1 MSFAPDVIAEEAG
14 LRHIDVG
21 ELSIERRRRGR
32 GFTYVGPRGG
42 RVDGA
47 KRRWIEKLA
56 IPPAWTDVH
65 IAAAPDC
72 HILATGIDD
81 AGRRQYRYHPGFRQA
96 ADDVKFARIAE
107 LGARIGD
114 VRVALDEALES
125 GDERRRLTGI
135 VIRLIDR
142 TLLRVGTERY
152 ADEHDTYGASTLRCK
167 HASTT
172 GSRLQLCFTGKS
184 GKEQRVEVDDVDI
197 VDFVKS
203 RRRRASGSDLLFATA
218 SGWSVEG
225 SDVKELLCA
234 AAGIDVSAKDL
245 RTWGASAAM
254 IEALCDPSVEI
265 GTPADPLIAAYDHV
279 ANRLGNT
286 RAVARASYVTPAIE
300 RAHDEGSLPTMWR
313 TSRSSSLRARSESTL
328 DKLFAPL
335 TRRSAA
341 R

>member
-1 MSFAPDVIAEEAG
+1 MSTTPDLIAEEAG
-14 LRHIDVG
+14 LRHVDVG

-47 KRRWIEKLA
+47 KRRWIETLA
-56 IPPAWTDVH
+56 IPPAWTEVH

-107 LGARIGD
+107 FGARIGD
-114 VRVALDEALES
+114 VRVALEDAVESDDEC
-125 GDERRRLTGI
+125 RRLTGI
-135 VIRLIDR
+135 VVRLIDL

-152 ADEHDTYGASTLRCK
+152 ADEHDTYGASTLRCE

-172 GSRLQLCFTGKS
+172 GSRLQLRFTGKS
-184 GKEQRVEVDDVDI
+184 GKEQCVEVDDADI
-197 VDFVKS
+197 VGFVKS
-203 RRRRASGSDLLFATA
+203 RRRRATGSDLLFATE
-218 SGWSVEG
+218 SGWSVDG
-225 SDVKELLCA
+225 SDVKALLCA

-254 IEALCDPSVEI
+254 IEALCDPSVEN
-265 GTPADPLIAAYDHV
+265 GTSADRIIAAYDHV
-279 ANRLGNT
+279 ADRLGNT
-286 RAVARASYVTPAIE
+286 RAVARASYVAPAIE
-300 RAHDEGSLPTMWR
+300 RAYGKGSLQTMWR
-313 TSRSSSLRARSESTL
+313 TSRSSSQRARSESTL
-328 DKLFAPL
+328 DKVFA
-335 TRRSAA
+335 R
-341 R
+341 

>member
-1 MSFAPDVIAEEAG
+1 MSTAPDVLAEEAG
-14 LRHIDVG
+14 LRHVDVG

-56 IPPAWTDVH
+56 IPPAWTEVH

-107 LGARIGD
+107 LGSRIGD
-114 VRVALDEALES
+114 VRTTLEEAIDS

-135 VIRLIDR
+135 VVRLIDR

-152 ADEHDTYGASTLRCK
+152 ADEHDTYGASTLRCE

-184 GKEQRVEVDDVDI
+184 GKEQRVEVDDTDI
-197 VDFVKS
+197 VGFVKR
-203 RRRRASGSDLLFATA
+203 RRRRASGSDLLFATE
-218 SGWSVEG
+218 SGWSVDG
-225 SDVKELLCA
+225 SDVKALLCDA
-234 AAGIDVSAKDL
+234 ARIDVSAKDL

-254 IEALCDPSVEI
+254 IEALCDPSMISAGSSPEPI
-265 GTPADPLIAAYDHV
+265 IAAYDHV
-279 ANRLGNT
+279 ADRLGNT
-286 RAVARASYVTPAIE
+286 RAVARASYVAPAIE
-300 RAHDEGSLPTMWR
+300 RAYDNDALQAMWR
-313 TSRSSSLRARSESTL
+313 TSRSSSQRARSESAL
-328 DKLFAPL
+328 DKLL
-335 TRRSAA
+335 SH
-341 R
+341 